1 MNAQLPLSLAAAL
14 APFAPPS
21 SIVHQIVSDEQA
33 QRIDAAMLADA
44 KADGYRIR
52 NERAALALQI
62 AQPHQGGKS

>member
-1 MNAQLPLSLAAAL
+1 MNTRLHPVMAAAL
-14 APFAPPS
+14 LPFAPPS
-21 SIVHQIVSDEQA
+21 SIVHRIVSEERA

-62 AQPHQGGKS
+62 AQPNQGGKS